1 MEHELWLTALLNWLL
16 ASPVTALL
24 EALGFHVESPA
35 HPIPNHVAMQ
45 ILVAGIILVVLAVAR
60 RRLSVDKPG
69 SLQQVLEL
77 VVEGLGS
84 QAEEIVG
91 HGGKKF
97 LPLLLTLALFIFLSN
112 VLGLVPILESPTG
125 IYEPEAPFPMIGIY
139 VTLGCALVALVYYH
153 YWGIRHHGV
162 VGYVRTFMGSVIF
175 IAPLMF
181 VIEVVSHLARGLSL
195 SVRLFANMM
204 AGHLVSLVFF
214 SLIPVI
220 VPVIFEGL
228 HLFVALLQTY
238 IFVMLTMVYLAGAV
252 SEEH

>member
-1 MEHELWLTALLNWLL
+1 MEHELWFTALLNWLL

-35 HPIPNHVAMQ
+35 HPIPNHVSMQ
-45 ILVAGIILVVLAVAR
+45 IFVAGIIMIVLALAR

-69 SLQQVLEL
+69 GLQQVLEM
-77 VVEGLGS
+77 VVDGLGA

-97 LPLLLTLALFIFLSN
+97 LPLLLTLALFIFVSN

-139 VTLGCALVALVYYH
+139 VTLGCALVALGYYH
-153 YWGIRHHGV
+153 YWGIHHHGF
-162 VGYVRTFMGSVIF
+162 VGYIRTFMGSVIF

-214 SLIPVI
+214 SLVPVI
-220 VPVIFEGL
+220 IPVIFEGL
-228 HLFVALLQTY
+228 HIFVALLQTY
-238 IFVMLTMVYLAGAV
+238 IFVMLTMVYLGGAV

>member
-1 MEHELWLTALLNWLL
+1 MEQELWFTALLNFLL

-45 ILVAGIILVVLAVAR
+45 VLVAGVIVIVLWIAR

-69 SLQQVLEL
+69 SLQQAMEMVMGGLEA
-77 VVEGLGS
+77 
-84 QAEEIVG
+84 QAEDIVG

-97 LPLLLTLALFIFLSN
+97 VPVLFTLALFIFLSN
-112 VLGLVPILESPTG
+112 VLGLIPSFESPTG
-125 IYEPEAPFPMIGIY
+125 VYVPEAPFPMIGIY

-153 YWGIRHHGV
+153 YSGIRHHGI
-162 VGYVRTFMGSVIF
+162 VGYLRTFMGSVIF

-181 VIEVVSHLARGLSL
+181 VIELVSHLARGLSL

-214 SLIPVI
+214 SLIPVLI
-220 VPVIFEGL
+220 PVIFEGL
-228 HLFVALLQTY
+228 HIFVALLQTY
-238 IFVMLTMVYLAGAV
+238 IFVMLTMVYLSGAV